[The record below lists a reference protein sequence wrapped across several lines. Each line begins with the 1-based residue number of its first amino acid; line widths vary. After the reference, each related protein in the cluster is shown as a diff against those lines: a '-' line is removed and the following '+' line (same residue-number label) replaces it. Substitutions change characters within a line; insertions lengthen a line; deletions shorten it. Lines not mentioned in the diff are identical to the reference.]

1 MTLNPQDFRTSNIK
15 ESRILDQVSSGKAIL
30 FVGSG
35 FSRGSI
41 NINNNELPTANYL
54 AEEIGKMGK
63 FETHG
68 DLKYAAEK
76 FLRDKS
82 PQDLIDFL
90 KEKFTITKTLPH
102 QQKIIKYPWKRI
114 YTTNYDL
121 CVEEAGKQCGK
132 RFDTVEIDELPQA
145 YLTKK
150 NTCIH
155 INGSINSLNTETI
168 NSTFKL
174 SASSYLSAESF
185 NESYW
190 HLPFK
195 RDLETCSAIVFV
207 GYSLYDIDV
216 QKILYQNRE
225 LAKKTYFIVAPN
237 ASERERFNLTPFGDC
252 FAIGAEIFGELLE
265 ENISSLD
272 TNDSTL
278 ETTSITR
285 YRNEEEFQPVRDSD
299 VDRFLM
305 FGDLKDSILE
315 SALFTEQ
322 GAPLLI
328 KRKDINYAIEAIF
341 SGKNLA
347 ILSDF
352 GNGKTV
358 FLRTLK
364 SLLSQQG
371 IDVYTVDNLDEYNI
385 EDLETIAKSNKRSIL
400 FVDSYDQHLDFIAH
414 YADLAPPNINLVI
427 ATRSPNHDRIS
438 HKLRISFDEIF
449 IDELNSSEIEKFV
462 DIIDDVGFWDSK
474 HTTLTKDAK
483 ISLIDTKHDAQI
495 QQTLLSILQAPQM
508 VERVNVLLNALFTKK
523 TIKKTI
529 FSINLLS
536 ALDYPLKLSLIS
548 EIAECD
554 DIYSSELRENS
565 SFKDLFNIHKGNV
578 IAKSSLTSI
587 ALIRNNFAPIYVVDE
602 LLATIT
608 KLNNNRHDQQQNDLL
623 LSLLRFSSVE
633 RLFPEKQRINNLARY
648 YEELKRRVTWLKNDP
663 HYWLQYAMAL
673 LAYDDFPK
681 TQRMLD
687 HAYEWAA
694 KKPGYHTVHIDM
706 QQCKLYLKLS
716 SKIDS
721 PDESFKLFNKGIEF
735 INKVPNDTKKFR
747 MIDQINNVFTSKYS
761 FYNKKQ
767 KNDFISKI
775 EKFKSEFLKYKKS
788 DEYKSYYL
796 RKSDYTESKMNR
808 IIEESKEIA

>member
-1 MTLNPQDFRTSNIK
+1 MNLNPQDFRTSNIQD
-15 ESRILDQVSSGKAIL
+15 SRILDQISSGKAIL

-41 NINNNELPTANYL
+41 NINNNELPTASYL
-54 AEEIGKMGK
+54 AKEIGKIGN
-63 FETHG
+63 FETDG

-82 PQDLIDFL
+82 PDSLIDFI
-90 KEKFTITKTLPH
+90 KEKFTVTKTLIH
-102 QQKIIKYPWKRI
+102 QKHIIQYPWKRV

-132 RFDTVEIDELPQA
+132 RFDSVEIDELPQN

-155 INGSINSLNTETI
+155 LNGSISSLNKETI

-174 SASSYLSAESF
+174 STSSYLSAESF
-185 NESYW
+185 SESYW

-207 GYSLYDIDV
+207 GYSLYDIDI
-216 QKILYQNRE
+216 QKILYQNKE
-225 LAKKTYFIVAPN
+225 LAKKTYFIISPD
-237 ASERERFNLTPFGDC
+237 ASDRERFNLSPFGDC
-252 FAIGAEIFGELLE
+252 FSIGAENFGQFLE
-265 ENISSLD
+265 ENFSQIEDIDSS
-272 TNDSTL
+272 L
-278 ETTSITR
+278 ETTSIVR
-285 YRNEEEFQPVRDSD
+285 YKNEEHFPAVRDSD

-328 KRKDINYAIEAIF
+328 KRKDINIALDAIQA
-341 SGKNLA
+341 GKNVA
-347 ILSDF
+347 ILADF

-371 IDVYTVDNLDEYNI
+371 FDVYTVENLDEYNI
-385 EDLETIAKSNKRSIL
+385 EDLEAISKKNKKSIL
-400 FVDSYDQHLDFIAH
+400 FVDSYDQHLDFLSH
-414 YADLAPPNINLVI
+414 YADLAPSNINLVI
-427 ATRSPNHDRIS
+427 AARSTNHNRVSNKIS
-438 HKLRISFDEIF
+438 INFDEIF
-449 IDELNSSEIEKFV
+449 IDELDSSEIEKFV
-462 DIIDDVGFWDSK
+462 EIIDDVGIWDSK
-474 HTTLTKDAK
+474 HTTLNKDAK
-483 ISLIDTKHDAQI
+483 ISLINTKHDAQI

-508 VERVNVLLNALFTKK
+508 VERVNLLLSALFTKK

-529 FSINLLS
+529 FSINILS
-536 ALDYPLKLSLIS
+536 ALDFPLTPSLIS

-554 DIYSSELRENS
+554 DIYSSSLRENNN
-565 SFKDLFNIHKGNV
+565 FKNLFSISKGNV
-578 IAKSSLTSI
+578 IGKSSLTSI

-602 LLATIT
+602 LLAAIT
-608 KLNNNRHDQQQNDLL
+608 KLNSNRHDNQQNELL
-623 LSLLRFSSVE
+623 MALLRFSSVE

-648 YEELKRRVTWLKNDP
+648 YEEIKRRVTWLKSDP

-673 LAYDDFPK
+673 LAYDDFTK

-687 HAYEWAA
+687 HAYEWAS

-706 QQCKLYLKLS
+706 QQCKLYLKMS
-716 SKIDS
+716 SKADS
-721 PDESFKLFNKGIEF
+721 IDESFKLFNKGIEF

-747 MIDQINNVFTSKYS
+747 MIDQMSTVFTNKYS
-761 FYNKKQ
+761 FYNSKQ
-767 KNDFISKI
+767 KSDFISKI
-775 EKFKSEFLKYKKS
+775 EKFKNEFLKYKKS
-788 DEYKSYYL
+788 DDYESSYA
-796 RKSDYTESKMNR
+796 RKNDFTEMKINKLL
-808 IIEESKEIA
+808 EECK